1 MAMRATPLREHNG
14 DMKSPGGGTYAVTSF
29 ANFAA
34 AAELAAARAAA
45 ASGSSTFVSEPSSS
59 SSDDTMRLLC
69 PPANRCSDS
78 PAAAAACSLALCACL
93 SAASARILR
102 GSGGASAVNGSNLGT
117 STRHHVTLDSASS
130 TSVCGVQPHQ
140 RTYIPCHPTA
150 MPDSTAMRAKCT
162 MSISLPATGLSSG
175 CTGG

>member
-1 MAMRATPLREHNG
+1 MRATQSREHNG
-14 DMKSPGGGTYAVTSF
+14 DTKSPGDGTYAATSF

-45 ASGSSTFVSEPSSS
+45 ASGSSTFASEPSSS

-69 PPANRCSDS
+69 PPANRCDDS
-78 PAAAAACSLALCACL
+78 PAATAACSLALCA
-93 SAASARILR
+93 SVRTLR

-117 STRHHVTLDSASS
+117 SRSQHVTRKSAST
-130 TSVCGVQPHQ
+130 TSMCDAQPHQ

-150 MPDSTAMRAKCT
+150 MPDSTAMRAKCA